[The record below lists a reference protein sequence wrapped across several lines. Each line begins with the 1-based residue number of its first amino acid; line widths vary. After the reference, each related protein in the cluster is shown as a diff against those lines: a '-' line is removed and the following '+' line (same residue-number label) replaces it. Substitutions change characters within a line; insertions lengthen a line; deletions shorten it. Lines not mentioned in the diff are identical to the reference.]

1 MREVERDMANET
13 QTLREKYIRALDRA
27 SNATERAAQ
36 LADDLFSLDLT
47 VYSSDFTFKSTLY
60 NALSMS
66 IVDPNVSL
74 HPDQLEI
81 IDCIERNAAVVVS
94 APTSF
99 GKTFCIFEYIARHQP
114 TTVVL
119 VVPTLALVDE
129 YMKKIIK
136 RYANAFEPYRVHTSF
151 DPDAEYDFAAKNIF
165 VLTHDR
171 IVQPEVVSHL
181 TTIDFLVIDEVYKL
195 ETDKSDDRVLILN
208 TAYHYLSKMAKKYIL
223 LAPFLGG
230 VKDLEALEKRP
241 IFFRSDYSPVVNEV
255 KIRNVVSE
263 DERFD
268 ECDQLV
274 RSLPGD
280 EKTLI
285 YFPTVSNMNK
295 YIDKVISGLPDSN
308 NINASVREFI
318 DWAKDEIHEKWSL
331 VRAMEK
337 GYLVHNG
344 QIPRGVRS
352 FQLDQ
357 YENGCC
363 FNKLLCTSTL
373 LEGVNTVARS
383 IIITK
388 PARGAYNY
396 ATEVFT
402 AFDFF
407 NLVGRTGRLNQHLI
421 GTAYYIKGPND
432 PAYEIDDAVREIR
445 FELTD
450 DSVDVDMQ
458 LESPEDRPEVIAFL
472 ERLGITVE
480 AYLENIGPR
489 FRFETVRRL
498 YDAYVGKR
506 DVLLGIL
513 EEYLEDERKG
523 RYDLVKILLK
533 IINPSLTRYHASI
546 VNELLKGGSSKLRTR
561 IDNVAKHYPGVAL
574 DLTISTMIRYKY
586 GFVEHEFYGKTKI
599 VAFFLFLDGV
609 DPAAIDVL
617 TEKIVDAI
625 DARYFASSPVKRAMF
640 ELGIYE
646 RDIEKIAKIVGEDLP
661 DTRSLVEAIKSN
673 RGDLNNISYM
683 SKYVIDNLVS

>member
-1 MREVERDMANET
+1 MANEI
-13 QTLREKYIRALDRA
+13 QALREKYIRVLDGA
-27 SNATERAAQ
+27 SNATERATQ

-66 IVDPNVSL
+66 IVDPKVSL

-81 IDCIERNAAVVVS
+81 IDCIESNAAVVVS

-114 TTVVL
+114 STVVL

-136 RYANAFEPYRVHTSF
+136 RYADAFESYRVHTSF

-165 VLTHDR
+165 ILTHDR
-171 IVQPEVVSHL
+171 IVQPEVVPRL
-181 TTIDFLVIDEVYKL
+181 TAIDFLVIDEVYKL
-195 ETDKSDDRVLILN
+195 ETDKSDDRVLVLN
-208 TAYHYLSKMAKKYIL
+208 MAYHYLSRIAKKYIL

-230 VKDLEALEKRP
+230 IKDIEALEKRP

-255 KIRNVVSE
+255 RVQNVMSE
-263 DERFD
+263 DERFY
-268 ECDQLV
+268 ECDRLV
-274 RSLPGD
+274 RSLPDG

-285 YFPTVSNMNK
+285 YFPTVSKMNK
-295 YIDKVISGLPDSN
+295 YIANVIACLPDSN
-308 NINASVREFI
+308 NINTSVREFI
-318 DWAKDEIHEKWSL
+318 DWAKDEIHEEWSL

-344 QIPRGVRS
+344 QIPRGVRR

-357 YENGCC
+357 YENGSC
-363 FNKLLCTSTL
+363 FNRLLCTSTL

-383 IIITK
+383 IVITK
-388 PARGAYNY
+388 PARGSRNNSSG
-396 ATEVFT
+396 VFT

-421 GTAYYIKGPND
+421 GTAYYIKGPDD
-432 PAYEIDDAVREIR
+432 PVYLIDDAVREIR

-458 LESPEDRPEVIAFL
+458 LESLENRPEVIAFL
-472 ERLGITVE
+472 EHLGITIE
-480 AYLENIGPR
+480 AYIENIGPR
-489 FRFETVRRL
+489 FRFETVRGL
-498 YDAYVGKR
+498 YDAYVGRR
-506 DVLLGIL
+506 DALLGIL
-513 EEYLEDERKG
+513 EKYLENERKG
-523 RYDLVKILLK
+523 RYDLVRILLK
-533 IINPSLTRYHASI
+533 IIDSSLTEYHASI
-546 VNELLKGGSSKLRTR
+546 VNELLKGGPSKLRTR
-561 IDNVAKHYPGVAL
+561 IDNVASFYSGISL
-574 DLTISTMIRYKY
+574 DLIISTMIRYKY

-599 VAFFLFLDGV
+599 VAFFLSLDGV
-609 DPAAIDVL
+609 DSAAIGVL
-617 TEKIVDAI
+617 TEKIINAV

-646 RDIEKIAKIVGEDLP
+646 RDIERIAKIVGEDLP
-661 DTRSLVEAIKSN
+661 DTRSLVTAIKNN
-673 RGDLNNISYM
+673 RSKMKSISYM